1 MLPSRIWIL
10 TLCLACIYLAFH
22 HVSGRKTTKKTTAI
36 DKLIQEYKSYKRFKI
51 NHGFSKSVKRT
62 TIIDEK
68 DNNIEA
74 QTSPDTKITSV
85 SGYVKSRV
93 QPKQTRLRPKQKA
106 AHETYE
112 DRHKSVVDSIT
123 FVAPQ
128 PKKNLKLIMSN
139 PHPDENLLLKLLPL
153 NAKNF
158 PGRVLTEDSS
168 NEYHSSNKTESSQT
182 DSRIEESKNAMKIK
196 TKPKSLDESH
206 KTLAKN
212 KKVYPKQRTYNLT
225 FLNISDSK
233 KPHQRFF
240 KFNEESIEATTDSE
254 NLKEDKD
261 REAHKR
267 KNTEYFEE
275 DKYLENH
282 ERDKN
287 SEFYVKDTKKD
298 SEFREKNVNSEIY
311 EKDKDRKINEK
322 DKNSELRETD
332 INSEFYERDKNSVLH
347 ERDKNILHEKDKNSE
362 FLEKEIKPQFY
373 EIDKDS
379 KLNERDKNS
388 NIRVKDINPEFYE
401 RDKDSK
407 LNERDKN
414 SNVRVKDINPEFYE
428 RDKDSKL
435 NERDKNSNVR
445 VKDINPEFYERDKDS
460 KLHEVDKNSENK
472 VNNKFSEILEKNRK
486 HHKGNNDLTAE
497 SKTVLKYPQ
506 NRHAKNAEN
515 RTSLKNQLQ
524 INNLHSFSGIPKN
537 AEKNTRFNQEKFEL
551 KIQEN
556 STFERLNKK
565 QHTLKQKFTSG
576 GQFNSDKLKEY
587 IVHDSFKTEEDQVL
601 KEKHSS
607 SEYFNRSAVFPSS
620 KNHPNLHTNLSST
633 EKNIFS
639 ISLGNTSLIKAAN
652 KQHKDNNLHIN
663 SKIESIKKSTR
674 KKWRTIRKPLVQNIH
689 IKSFEKSQNNFHKK
703 HYHRN
708 KRPVILV
715 AKIAD
720 DLDRNTFVEDIFRAL
735 GISDILKVD
744 VSRDQDEELHY
755 GDDELSGDSQSV
767 KMNNFESYPEKD
779 NIKHTSRE
787 NNSLKNKSLHF
798 PKTSLK
804 QSKFLSSHALKSIRL
819 HGAVGNIVND

>member
-10 TLCLACIYLAFH
+10 ILCLTCIYLAFH
-22 HVSGRKTTKKTTAI
+22 RVSGRKTTKKTTAI

-68 DNNIEA
+68 DNNIGT

-112 DRHKSVVDSIT
+112 ERHKSVVDSIT

-182 DSRIEESKNAMKIK
+182 DSRIEESKNVMKIK

-206 KTLAKN
+206 KTLPKN
-212 KKVYPKQRTYNLT
+212 KKVYPKPRTNNLT

-240 KFNEESIEATTDSE
+240 KFNEESIEATKESE
-254 NLKEDKD
+254 NIKEDKD

-275 DKYLENH
+275 DNYLENH

-287 SEFYVKDTKKD
+287 SEFYEKDTKKD
-298 SEFREKNVNSEIY
+298 SKFREKNVNSELY
-311 EKDKDRKINEK
+311 EKDKERKVHEK
-322 DKNSELRETD
+322 DKNSELREKD
-332 INSEFYERDKNSVLH
+332 INSELYERDKDSVLH
-347 ERDKNILHEKDKNSE
+347 ERDKNILYEKDKNSE
-362 FLEKEIKPQFY
+362 FLEKDIK
-373 EIDKDS
+373 
-379 KLNERDKNS
+379 
-388 NIRVKDINPEFYE
+388 PEFYE

-407 LNERDKN
+407 VNERDKN
-414 SNVRVKDINPEFYE
+414 SDIREKDIKPEFYE
-428 RDKDSKL
+428 RDKDSKM
-435 NERDKNSNVR
+435 NERDKNSDIR
-445 VKDINPEFYERDKDS
+445 EKDINPEFHERDKDN
-460 KLHEVDKNSENK
+460 KLHEVVKNSENK
-472 VNNKFSEILEKNRK
+472 EKNKFSEILEKNQE
-486 HHKGNNDLTAE
+486 HHKENNDLTAE
-497 SKTVLKYPQ
+497 SKTALKYPQ

-524 INNLHSFSGIPKN
+524 INNLHNFNGIAKN
-537 AEKNTRFNQEKFEL
+537 AEKNTQFNQEKFDIEL
-551 KIQEN
+551 KKHGN
-556 STFERLNKK
+556 STFEKLNKK
-565 QHTLKQKFTSG
+565 QHNLKQKFTSV
-576 GQFNSDKLKEY
+576 GQFKSDLGLKLKEY

-601 KEKHSS
+601 KHPER
-607 SEYFNRSAVFPSS
+607 SEYFNQSTVFHSS

-633 EKNIFS
+633 VKNIFS
-639 ISLGNTSLIKAAN
+639 ISLANTSVIKAAN
-652 KQHKDNNLHIN
+652 KQHKDNNLYIN
-663 SKIESIKKSTR
+663 SKIESIKKSPR
-674 KKWRTIRKPLVQNIH
+674 KKWKTIRKPLVQNIH

-767 KMNNFESYPEKD
+767 KINHFESYPENN
-779 NIKHTSRE
+779 NIKTRE
-787 NNSLKNKSLHF
+787 NNSLKSKSLHF
-798 PKTSLK
+798 PKTSVK
-804 QSKFLSSHALKSIRL
+804 QTKFLSSHALKSVRL
-819 HGAVGNIVND
+819 HDAVGHIVND